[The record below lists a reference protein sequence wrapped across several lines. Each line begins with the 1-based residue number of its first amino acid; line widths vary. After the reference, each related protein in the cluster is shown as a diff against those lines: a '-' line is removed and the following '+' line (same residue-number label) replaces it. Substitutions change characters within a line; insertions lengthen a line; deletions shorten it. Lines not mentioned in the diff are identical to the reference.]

1 MRKTKRGEMLTQ
13 LFLFCMFIVA
23 YADLCYQIFKKKT
36 AAKYCNRD
44 ACCKTLADKMTI
56 LSP

>member
-1 MRKTKRGEMLTQ
+1 MLTQ